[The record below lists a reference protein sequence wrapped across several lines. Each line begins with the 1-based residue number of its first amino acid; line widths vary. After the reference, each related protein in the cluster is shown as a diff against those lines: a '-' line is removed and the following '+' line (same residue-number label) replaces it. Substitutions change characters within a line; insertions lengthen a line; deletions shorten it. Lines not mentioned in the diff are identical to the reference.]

1 MWIDHS
7 PKKRIRKGEM
17 KVNARSHG
25 NVRTLYVSAR
35 AADAL
40 GRPQLIGLKYNPQDN
55 KVGIVPSETDGYRA
69 HYSGAPG
76 KDGSSGGFV
85 ISIGGFLKRFGID
98 LHEDYE
104 LEEEGTEEE
113 PVLTFPV
120 S

>member
-55 KVGIVPSETDGYRA
+55 KVGIVPAADGEGYRA
-69 HYSGAPG
+69 HYSGG
-76 KDGSSGGFV
+76 EGGSGGFV

-98 LHEDYE
+98 LQEAYQ
-104 LEEEGTEEE
+104 LEEETTKNGT
-113 PVLTFPV
+113 VLAFQV
-120 S
+120 D